1 MPPWPR
7 GRASDDGR
15 GGLMSARAHSFHPSP
30 LFRDLEISG
39 TSGTSGTSTAATG
52 STHPTCST
60 HITHFI
66 NGRVGGTSGRRS
78 GRRRASRGFRVARAY
93 VRTHPTPASTRR
105 ERGPSPSLGTP
116 SAYRANLIRPQIYG
130 FGRLEPGQEPERR
143 DTGRDAAPHRITRSG
158 VQELGLEIQ

>member
-1 MPPWPR
+1 
-7 GRASDDGR
+7 
-15 GGLMSARAHSFHPSP
+15 MSARSHSFHPSP

-60 HITHFI
+60 RITHFI
-66 NGRVGGTSGRRS
+66 TDAWVEPVGEGRGGGEQAGLTE
-78 GRRRASRGFRVARAY
+78 VARAY
-93 VRTHPTPASTRR
+93 VRTHPTPASTQR
-105 ERGPSPSLGTP
+105 ERGPDSSTREAVGAQSDLTQ
-116 SAYRANLIRPQIYG
+116 PQIDG